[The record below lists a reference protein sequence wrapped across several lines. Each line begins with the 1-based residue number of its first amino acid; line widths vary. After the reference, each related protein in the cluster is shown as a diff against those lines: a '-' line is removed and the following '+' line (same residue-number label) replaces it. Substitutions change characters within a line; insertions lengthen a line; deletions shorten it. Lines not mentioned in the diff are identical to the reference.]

1 MGVLEQARVVEAAA
15 SAGGGFEELR
25 VRVASK

>member
-1 MGVLEQARVVEAAA
+1 MGTLEQAKSVEAAA
-15 SAGGGFEELR
+15 SVTGGVEELR

>member
-1 MGVLEQARVVEAAA
+1 MDALSEADSVEAAA
-15 SAGGGFEELR
+15 SVVGGVEELR